1 VLENNDKRL
10 GLYEKVGS
18 EIGKLVAEKQVA
30 YGDSFGKS
38 GELLKVLYPDGVKP
52 EDYTDM
58 LTIVRIIDKIF
69 RIATNKGAFEENP
82 YKDIAGYSLLS
93 VVKEIINTESPT
105 DDTGT
110 EPNDRSRSR

>member
-1 VLENNDKRL
+1 MLDPNDKRL
-10 GLYEKVGS
+10 ELYEKTGS

-38 GELLKVLYPDGVKP
+38 GELLKVLYPDGVMP

-82 YKDIAGYSLLS
+82 YKDIAGYSLLG
-93 VVKEIINTESPT
+93 VVKDIIRTENL
-105 DDTGT
+105 DDDSK
-110 EPNDRSRSR
+110 EHKRND